1 MDNFFERYKLPKLN
15 QEEQYKQ
22 IVLYLLKKFNLFFK
36 TFPQIKL
43 PNCFMEKF
51 YQSVKEKI
59 ISVLHMSPDTWRGQ
73 STCQIMHWDQR

>member
-1 MDNFFERYKLPKLN
+1 MKRLSLKKKK
-15 QEEQYKQ
+15 EQYKQ
-22 IVLYLLKKFNLFFK
+22 IVLYLLKKFNLLFK

-59 ISVLHMSPDTWRGQ
+59 ISVLHTSPDT
-73 STCQIMHWDQR
+73 